1 MGGCFARPAR
11 AVAEQAMVAPAKPTP
26 RDPDARTPRELPLS
40 PLDSALCV
48 RGLAVHWGFMYD
60 RAPDPT
66 RLRAALS
73 QALVDYPVLAGR
85 VRVRAGRWRV
95 ALDDAGVSWTVRDS
109 PATLPDVRRAGAI
122 QSRGNFVP
130 PDLFT
135 PIPPR
140 CERGGVLVAVR
151 LTRLADGAA
160 VVALSWSHVVA
171 DGRAMHAF
179 VRAWTARYARAHRA
193 TPSSTRDVHAD
204 AAPAAEADAPRPDA
218 ASDAVAFRPSHDRLA
233 VTRGAPDGGAAS
245 TFASLGD
252 HPKLRSPIRLASHL
266 CRVGWRVATARL
278 SQRSVRVRAETVASM
293 RRRAER
299 RVGFVSD
306 NDAVVAFAWT
316 LFRRLGRGR
325 GDYRRDGFAMQTV
338 DCRGMGAVGLEP
350 ELFGNASLAITFRAQ
365 TPFSSASGGDDKDE
379 HEDDDDDDDD
389 DDATAD
395 AAAAMAAAARAAVAA
410 ARGVDGGER
419 ARGEIA
425 AMARAGFGAHVRA
438 AVAAISLSDAF
449 NSSWQKIP
457 LLETAFGTETP
468 SGFWGS
474 VYPRA
479 PWTSCVVSDGKGG
492 VVVHVT
498 VPQSLAGRVG
508 EEAGRVLRA
517 LAGEGEIG
525 DENV

>member
-48 RGLAVHWGFMYD
+48 RGLSVHWGFMYD
-60 RAPDPT
+60 RAPDLR

-73 QALVDYPVLAGR
+73 EALVDYPVLAGR

-95 ALDDAGVSWTVRDS
+95 SLDDAGVSWTVRDS
-109 PATLPDVRRAGAI
+109 TATLPDVRRAGAI

-179 VRAWTARYARAHRA
+179 VRAWTARYARAHRV
-193 TPSSTRDVHAD
+193 TPSSTRDVHA
-204 AAPAAEADAPRPDA
+204 DA

-233 VTRGAPDGGAAS
+233 VTRGAPDVVDSSA
-245 TFASLGD
+245 FASLGD
-252 HPKLRSPIRLASHL
+252 HPKLRSSIRLASHL

-299 RVGFVSD
+299 RVGFVSE

-350 ELFGNASLAITFRAQ
+350 ELFGNASLAITFRA
-365 TPFSSASGGDDKDE
+365 PPSFSSASGGDDEDKDE
-379 HEDDDDDDDD
+379 DEDE
-389 DDATAD
+389 DATAD
-395 AAAAMAAAARAAVAA
+395 AAAAMAAASRAAVAA

-419 ARGEIA
+419 ARDEIA
-425 AMARAGFGAHVRA
+425 AMARAGFGVHVRA
-438 AVAAISLSDAF
+438 AVAAVNLSDAF

-492 VVVHVT
+492 LVVHVT